1 MREWTP
7 GPWGNPRG
15 VGRYGVPYRIVT
27 VTGSHRTGFG
37 LQVEPAV
44 SIKALAGRV
53 ADTDVPVRG
62 DTLLLLFPEG
72 RHGRAIL
79 ADFALEAWR
88 DGDTYY
94 SRSSPDD
101 PEFVLVIGTERG
113 PEDLPP
119 GTEIW
124 LDDAAPTGGA
134 RSGGWSRIIAQF
146 EKLPWVRVDA
156 DADPEALPSP
166 WPPSEPPENPMP

>member
-1 MREWTP
+1 
-7 GPWGNPRG
+7 
-15 VGRYGVPYRIVT
+15 VPYHIVT

-44 SIKALAGRV
+44 PIKALVARV

-62 DTLLLLFPEG
+62 DTLLLLFPQG

-88 DGDTYY
+88 DGDAYY

-101 PEFVLVIGTERG
+101 PEFTLIIGTERG

-124 LDDAAPTGGA
+124 LDDTAPTGGA
-134 RSGGWSRIIAQF
+134 RSGGWSRIVAQF
-146 EKLPWVRVDA
+146 EDLPWVRVDP
-156 DADPEALPSP
+156 DADPEAAPSHPPSP
-166 WPPSEPPENPMP
+166 EPTQDPMT

>member
-1 MREWTP
+1 M
-7 GPWGNPRG
+7 
-15 VGRYGVPYRIVT
+15 PYRIVT

-44 SIKALAGRV
+44 SVKELAARV

-62 DTLLLLFPEG
+62 DTLLLLFPGG

-79 ADFALEAWR
+79 ADFALEAWL
-88 DGDTYY
+88 DGDLYHC
-94 SRSSPDD
+94 RSSPDD
-101 PEFVLVIGTERG
+101 PEFTLVIGTQRG

-134 RSGGWSRIIAQF
+134 RSGGWSRIIAQLD
-146 EKLPWVRVDA
+146 ELPWVRVDL
-156 DADPEALPSP
+156 DADSEGMPSP
-166 WPPSEPPENPMP
+166 RSSTEPREDPMT